1 MRIIKFR
8 AWDKKN
14 KEMIHTSDAFINNYG
29 IAVVIY
35 DNNNW
40 SMTSFRKGDG
50 TDICDEETGELMQY
64 TGRKDKNG
72 VEIYESDKFKTE
84 NGYVGEIIYEDG
96 SFWSVLDGRQDM
108 LIHAVQMGIEVIGNI
123 YENPEIR

>member
-1 MRIIKFR
+1 MKQTNLLFKVWNGEKISKPFTLNMIIDGGLILQDEDVFDLEE
-8 AWDKKN
+8 DK
-14 KEMIHTSDAFINNYG
+14 
-29 IAVVIY
+29 V
-35 DNNNW
+35 
-40 SMTSFRKGDG
+40 
-50 TDICDEETGELMQY
+50 MQY
-64 TGRKDKNG
+64 TGLKDKNG

-123 YENPEIR
+123 YENPEMK